1 MKKGKFITIDGVE
14 GAGKSTQID
23 LICSY
28 LHQKGIEV
36 VRTREPGGTD
46 VGEKIRSVLLDVDNQ
61 EMHSDTELLLM
72 FSSRNE
78 LIQNKIIP
86 ALNEGCW
93 VVSDRFT
100 DASFAYQGGGRML
113 NLDRISKLADW
124 VLGDFKPDLTLLL
137 DVSVEVGMER
147 IESRAAK
154 DRIELE
160 ERAFF
165 ERVRSVF
172 VSRSEAF
179 PDRIKLIDAN
189 DSVEGIQSKI
199 RAYIDLL
206 RCFLGIRKQV
216 ISWKK

>member
-1 MKKGKFITIDGVE
+1 MNKGRFITIDGVE

-28 LHQKGIEV
+28 LQRKGIEV

-86 ALNEGCW
+86 ALDNGSW

-113 NLDRISKLADW
+113 DLERIAKLEDW
-124 VLGDFKPDLTLLL
+124 VLGDFQPDLTLFL
-137 DVSVEVGMER
+137 DISVEEGMTR
-147 IESRAAK
+147 IEARAAK

-172 VSRSEAF
+172 IGRSEAF
-179 PDRIKLIDAN
+179 PERIKLIDASGAI
-189 DSVEGIQSKI
+189 DDVHEKI
-199 RAYIDLL
+199 RLL
-206 RCFLGIRKQV
+206 VDSI
-216 ISWKK
+216 

>member
-1 MKKGKFITIDGVE
+1 MTKGKFITIDGVE

-36 VRTREPGGTD
+36 VRTREPGGTA
-46 VGEKIRSVLLDVDNQ
+46 VGEKIRSVLLDVENQ

-86 ALNEGCW
+86 ALNEGFW

-113 NLDRISKLADW
+113 NLERIDKLADW

-206 RCFLGIRKQV
+206 
-216 ISWKK
+216 

>member
-1 MKKGKFITIDGVE
+1 MTKGKFITIDGVE

-36 VRTREPGGTD
+36 VRTREPGGTA
-46 VGEKIRSVLLDVDNQ
+46 VGEKIRSVLLDVENQ

-86 ALNEGCW
+86 ALNEGFW

-113 NLDRISKLADW
+113 NLDRIDKLADW

-189 DSVEGIQSKI
+189 DSVEGVQSKI

-206 RCFLGIRKQV
+206 
-216 ISWKK
+216 

>member
-1 MKKGKFITIDGVE
+1 MSKGKFITIDGVE

-28 LHQKGIEV
+28 LHRKGIEV
-36 VRTREPGGTD
+36 VRTREPGGTE
-46 VGEKIRSVLLDVDNQ
+46 VGEKIRSVLLDVENQ

-86 ALNEGCW
+86 ALNDGHW

-113 NLDRISKLADW
+113 NLDRIAELEDW
-124 VLGDFKPDLTLLL
+124 VLGDFKPDLTLFL
-137 DVSVEVGMER
+137 DVSVEVGMAR
-147 IESRAAK
+147 IEARAAK

-160 ERAFF
+160 EREFF

-172 VSRSEAF
+172 ISRSEAF
-179 PDRIKLIDAN
+179 PERIKLLDASGAV
-189 DSVEGIQSKI
+189 DDIHSKI
-199 RAYIDLL
+199 RALIDSL
-206 RCFLGIRKQV
+206 
-216 ISWKK
+216 

>member
-1 MKKGKFITIDGVE
+1 MSKGKFITIDGVE

-28 LHQKGIEV
+28 LHRKGIEV
-36 VRTREPGGTD
+36 VRTREPGGTE
-46 VGEKIRSVLLDVDNQ
+46 VGEKIRSVLLDVENQ

-86 ALNEGCW
+86 ALNDGYW

-113 NLDRISKLADW
+113 NLDRIAELEDW

-137 DVSVEVGMER
+137 DVSVEVGMAR
-147 IESRAAK
+147 IEARAAK

-160 ERAFF
+160 EREFF

-172 VSRSEAF
+172 IRRSEAF
-179 PDRIKLIDAN
+179 PERIKLIDASGAV
-189 DSVEGIQSKI
+189 DDIHSKI
-199 RAYIDLL
+199 RALIDSL
-206 RCFLGIRKQV
+206 
-216 ISWKK
+216 

>member
-1 MKKGKFITIDGVE
+1 MNKGKFITIDGVE

-28 LHQKGIEV
+28 LHRKGIEV

-46 VGEKIRSVLLDVDNQ
+46 IGEKIRSVLLDVDNK

-86 ALNEGCW
+86 ALNDGKW

-113 NLDRISKLADW
+113 SLDRIAKLENW
-124 VLGDFKPDLTLLL
+124 VLGSFKPDLTFLL
-137 DVSVEVGMER
+137 DISVEIGMTRVEAR
-147 IESRAAK
+147 NAK
-154 DRIELE
+154 DRIEQE

-172 VSRSEAF
+172 IERSKIY
-179 PDRIKLIDAN
+179 PDRIKLINAER
-189 DSVEGIQSKI
+189 SVDEIQTQIQSI
-199 RAYIDLL
+199 IESL
-206 RCFLGIRKQV
+206 
-216 ISWKK
+216 

>member
-1 MKKGKFITIDGVE
+1 MSKGRFITIDGVE

-28 LHQKGIEV
+28 LQRKGIDV

-86 ALNEGCW
+86 ALNNGSW

-113 NLDRISKLADW
+113 NLDRISKLEDW

-137 DVSVEVGMER
+137 DINVELGMTR
-147 IESRAAK
+147 IEARAAK

-172 VSRSEAF
+172 ISRSEAF
-179 PDRIKLIDAN
+179 PERIKLIDASGAI
-189 DSVEGIQSKI
+189 DDVHEKI
-199 RAYIDLL
+199 RLL
-206 RCFLGIRKQV
+206 VDSI
-216 ISWKK
+216 

>member
-1 MKKGKFITIDGVE
+1 MSKGKFITIDGVE

-28 LHQKGIEV
+28 LHRKGIEV
-36 VRTREPGGTD
+36 VRTREPGGTE
-46 VGEKIRSVLLDVDNQ
+46 VGEKIRSVLLDVENQ

-86 ALNEGCW
+86 ALNDGYW

-113 NLDRISKLADW
+113 NLDRIAELEDW

-137 DVSVEVGMER
+137 DVSVEVGMAR
-147 IESRAAK
+147 IEARAAK

-160 ERAFF
+160 EREFF

-172 VSRSEAF
+172 ISRSEAF
-179 PDRIKLIDAN
+179 PERIKLLDASGAV
-189 DSVEGIQSKI
+189 DDIHSKI
-199 RAYIDLL
+199 RALIDSL
-206 RCFLGIRKQV
+206 
-216 ISWKK
+216 

>member
-1 MKKGKFITIDGVE
+1 MRKGKFITIDGVE

-23 LICSY
+23 LICKHLY
-28 LHQKGIEV
+28 EKGIKV
-36 VRTREPGGTD
+36 VRTREPGGTE
-46 VGEKIRSVLLDVDNQ
+46 VGEKIRSVLLDVENQ

-86 ALNEGCW
+86 ALNDGYW

-113 NLDRISKLADW
+113 NLDRIAELEDW

-137 DVSVEVGMER
+137 DVSVEVGMAR
-147 IESRAAK
+147 IEARAAK

-160 ERAFF
+160 EREFF

-172 VSRSEAF
+172 IRRSETF
-179 PDRIKLIDAN
+179 PERIKLIDASGAV
-189 DSVEGIQSKI
+189 DDIHSKI
-199 RAYIDLL
+199 RALIDSL
-206 RCFLGIRKQV
+206 
-216 ISWKK
+216 

>member
-1 MKKGKFITIDGVE
+1 MTKGKFITIDGVE

-36 VRTREPGGTD
+36 VRTREPGGTA
-46 VGEKIRSVLLDVDNQ
+46 VGEKIRSVLLDVENQ

-86 ALNEGCW
+86 ALNEGFW

-113 NLDRISKLADW
+113 NLDRIDKLADW

-199 RAYIDLL
+199 RAYVDLL
-206 RCFLGIRKQV
+206 
-216 ISWKK
+216 

>member
-1 MKKGKFITIDGVE
+1 MNKGRFITIDGVE

-28 LHQKGIEV
+28 LQRKGIKV

-86 ALNEGCW
+86 ALNNGSW

-113 NLDRISKLADW
+113 NLDRIAKLEEW
-124 VLGDFKPDLTLLL
+124 VLGDFQPDLTLLL
-137 DVSVEVGMER
+137 DISVEIGMTR
-147 IESRAAK
+147 IEARAAK

-172 VSRSEAF
+172 INRSEAF
-179 PDRIKLIDAN
+179 PKRIKLIDASGTIN
-189 DSVEGIQSKI
+189 DIHEKI
-199 RAYIDLL
+199 RLL
-206 RCFLGIRKQV
+206 VDSI
-216 ISWKK
+216 

>member
-1 MKKGKFITIDGVE
+1 MNKGKFITIDGVE
-14 GAGKSTQID
+14 GSGKSTQID

-28 LHQKGIEV
+28 LQRKGIDV

-46 VGEKIRSVLLDVDNQ
+46 LGEKIRSLLLDVDNK

-86 ALNEGCW
+86 SLNKGSW

-113 NLDRISKLADW
+113 DLNRISKLESW
-124 VLGDFKPDLTLLL
+124 VLGEFQPNLTLFL
-137 DVSVEVGMER
+137 DVSVDVGMQRVE
-147 IESRAAK
+147 ERAAK

-172 VSRSEAF
+172 IDRSKSYPE
-179 PDRIKLIDAN
+179 RIKLIDASGSISEIHN
-189 DSVEGIQSKI
+189 NIK
-199 RAYIDLL
+199 L
-206 RCFLGIRKQV
+206 FLDV
-216 ISWKK
+216 L

>member
-1 MKKGKFITIDGVE
+1 MNKGRFVTIDGVE

-28 LHQKGIEV
+28 LQRKGIKV

-86 ALNEGCW
+86 ALDNGSW

-113 NLDRISKLADW
+113 DLERIAKLEDW
-124 VLGDFKPDLTLLL
+124 VLGDFQPDLTLLL
-137 DVSVEVGMER
+137 DISVEEGMTR
-147 IESRAAK
+147 IEARAAK

-172 VSRSEAF
+172 ISRSEAF
-179 PDRIKLIDAN
+179 PERIKLIDASGAI
-189 DSVEGIQSKI
+189 DDVHEKI
-199 RAYIDLL
+199 RLL
-206 RCFLGIRKQV
+206 VDSI
-216 ISWKK
+216 

>member
-1 MKKGKFITIDGVE
+1 MSKGKFITIDGVE

-28 LHQKGIEV
+28 LHRKGIEV
-36 VRTREPGGTD
+36 VRTREPGGTE
-46 VGEKIRSVLLDVDNQ
+46 VGEKIRSVLLDVENQ

-86 ALNEGCW
+86 ALNDGYW

-113 NLDRISKLADW
+113 NLDRIAELEDW

-137 DVSVEVGMER
+137 DVSVEVGMAR
-147 IESRAAK
+147 IEARAAK

-160 ERAFF
+160 EREFF

-172 VSRSEAF
+172 IRRSEAF
-179 PDRIKLIDAN
+179 PERIKLIDASGEV
-189 DSVEGIQSKI
+189 DDVHSKI
-199 RAYIDLL
+199 RALIDSL
-206 RCFLGIRKQV
+206 
-216 ISWKK
+216 

>member
-1 MKKGKFITIDGVE
+1 MNRGKFITIDGVE

-23 LICSY
+23 LVCEHLI
-28 LHQKGIEV
+28 QKGIKV
-36 VRTREPGGTD
+36 VRTREPGGTE
-46 VGEKIRSVLLDVDNQ
+46 VGEKIRSVLLDVENQ

-86 ALNEGCW
+86 ALEEGCW

-113 NLDRISKLADW
+113 NLDRISKLSDW
-124 VLGDFKPDLTLLL
+124 VLGDFKPDLTFLL
-137 DVSVEVGMER
+137 DVTVEVGMQR
-147 IESRAAK
+147 IETRAAK

-172 VSRSEAF
+172 IQRSEAF
-179 PDRIKLIDAN
+179 PERIKLIDATASVN
-189 DSVEGIQSKI
+189 DIQSKI
-199 RAYIDLL
+199 RVLIDSL
-206 RCFLGIRKQV
+206 
-216 ISWKK
+216 

>member
-1 MKKGKFITIDGVE
+1 MNRGKFITIDGVE

-23 LICSY
+23 LVCEHLI
-28 LHQKGIEV
+28 QKGIKV
-36 VRTREPGGTD
+36 VRTREPGGTE
-46 VGEKIRSVLLDVDNQ
+46 VGEKIRSVLLDVENQ

-86 ALNEGCW
+86 ALEEGCW

-124 VLGDFKPDLTLLL
+124 VLGDFKPDLTFLL
-137 DVSVEVGMER
+137 DVTVEVGMQR
-147 IESRAAK
+147 IETRAAK

-172 VSRSEAF
+172 IQRAEAF
-179 PDRIKLIDAN
+179 PERIKLIDATA
-189 DSVEGIQSKI
+189 SVNEIQSKI
-199 RAYIDLL
+199 RVLIDSL
-206 RCFLGIRKQV
+206 
-216 ISWKK
+216 

>member
-1 MKKGKFITIDGVE
+1 MNKGRFITIDGVE

-28 LHQKGIEV
+28 LNRKGIKV

-46 VGEKIRSVLLDVDNQ
+46 LGEKIRALLLDVDNKG
-61 EMHSDTELLLM
+61 MHNDTELMLM

-86 ALNEGCW
+86 ALNEGYW

-113 NLDRISKLADW
+113 DLNRISQLASW
-124 VLGDFKPDLTLLL
+124 TQGDFQPDLTLVL
-137 DVSVEVGMER
+137 DISVDIGMDR
-147 IESRAAK
+147 IEARAAK

-172 VSRSEAF
+172 IDRSVAYPE
-179 PDRIKLIDAN
+179 RIKLIDASGPI
-189 DSVEGIQSKI
+189 DDIHSKI
-199 RAYIDLL
+199 KFFVEAL
-206 RCFLGIRKQV
+206 
-216 ISWKK
+216 

>member
-1 MKKGKFITIDGVE
+1 MNKGKFITIDGVE

-23 LICSY
+23 FICSY
-28 LHQKGIEV
+28 LHRKGIEV

-46 VGEKIRSVLLDVDNQ
+46 LGEKIRSLLLDVDNK

-86 ALNEGCW
+86 ALNKGSW

-113 NLDRISKLADW
+113 DLNRISKLESW
-124 VLGDFKPDLTLLL
+124 VLGEFQPNLTLFL
-137 DVSVEVGMER
+137 DVSVDVGMQRVEA
-147 IESRAAK
+147 RAAK

-172 VSRSEAF
+172 IDRSKSYPE
-179 PDRIKLIDAN
+179 RIKLIDASGSISEIHN
-189 DSVEGIQSKI
+189 NIK
-199 RAYIDLL
+199 L
-206 RCFLGIRKQV
+206 FLDV
-216 ISWKK
+216 L

>member
-1 MKKGKFITIDGVE
+1 MNKGKFITIDGVE
-14 GAGKSTQID
+14 GAGKSTQIE

-28 LHQKGIEV
+28 LYRKGIEV

-46 VGEKIRSVLLDVDNQ
+46 IGEKIRSVLLDVDNK

-86 ALNEGCW
+86 ALNDGKW

-113 NLDRISKLADW
+113 SLDRIAKLENW
-124 VLGDFKPDLTLLL
+124 VLGSFKPDLTFLL
-137 DVSVEVGMER
+137 DISVEIGMTRVEAR
-147 IESRAAK
+147 NAK
-154 DRIELE
+154 DRIEQE

-172 VSRSEAF
+172 IERSKIY
-179 PDRIKLIDAN
+179 PDRIKLINAER
-189 DSVEGIQSKI
+189 SVDEIQTQIQSI
-199 RAYIDLL
+199 IELL
-206 RCFLGIRKQV
+206 
-216 ISWKK
+216 

>member
-1 MKKGKFITIDGVE
+1 MRKGKFITIDGVE

-23 LICSY
+23 LICKHLY
-28 LHQKGIEV
+28 EKGIKV
-36 VRTREPGGTD
+36 VRTREPGGTE
-46 VGEKIRSVLLDVDNQ
+46 VGEKIRSVLLDVENQ
-61 EMHSDTELLLM
+61 AMHSDTELLLM

-86 ALNEGCW
+86 ALNDGYW

-113 NLDRISKLADW
+113 NLDRIAELEDW

-137 DVSVEVGMER
+137 DVSVEVGMAR

-160 ERAFF
+160 EREFF

-172 VSRSEAF
+172 IRRSETF
-179 PDRIKLIDAN
+179 PERIKLIDASGAV
-189 DSVEGIQSKI
+189 DDIHSKI
-199 RAYIDLL
+199 RALIDSL
-206 RCFLGIRKQV
+206 
-216 ISWKK
+216 

>member
-1 MKKGKFITIDGVE
+1 MTKGKFITIDGVE
-14 GAGKSTQID
+14 GAGKSTQIE

-36 VRTREPGGTD
+36 VRTREPGGTA
-46 VGEKIRSVLLDVDNQ
+46 VGEKIRSVLLDVENQ

-86 ALNEGCW
+86 ALNEGFW

-113 NLDRISKLADW
+113 NLDRIDKLADW
-124 VLGDFKPDLTLLL
+124 VLGDFKPDLTLFL

-206 RCFLGIRKQV
+206 
-216 ISWKK
+216 

>member
-1 MKKGKFITIDGVE
+1 MTKGKFITIDGVE

-36 VRTREPGGTD
+36 VRTREPGGTA
-46 VGEKIRSVLLDVDNQ
+46 VGEKIRSVLLDVENQ

-86 ALNEGCW
+86 ALNEGFW

-113 NLDRISKLADW
+113 NLDRIDNLADW
-124 VLGDFKPDLTLLL
+124 VLGDFKPDLTLFL

-189 DSVEGIQSKI
+189 DSVESIQSKI

-206 RCFLGIRKQV
+206 
-216 ISWKK
+216 

>member
-1 MKKGKFITIDGVE
+1 MNKGKFITIDGIE
-14 GAGKSTQID
+14 GSGKSTQID
-23 LICSY
+23 IICSY
-28 LHQKGIEV
+28 LQRKGIDV

-46 VGEKIRSVLLDVDNQ
+46 LGEKIRSLLLDVANK

-86 ALNEGCW
+86 ALNKGSW

-113 NLDRISKLADW
+113 DLNRISKLESW
-124 VLGDFKPDLTLLL
+124 VLGEFQPNLTLFL
-137 DVSVEVGMER
+137 DVSVDVGMQRVEA
-147 IESRAAK
+147 RAAK

-172 VSRSEAF
+172 IDRSKSYPE
-179 PDRIKLIDAN
+179 RIKLIDASGSISEIHN
-189 DSVEGIQSKI
+189 NIK
-199 RAYIDLL
+199 L
-206 RCFLGIRKQV
+206 FLDV
-216 ISWKK
+216 L

>member
-1 MKKGKFITIDGVE
+1 MNKGKFITIDGVE

-28 LHQKGIEV
+28 LQRKGVEV

-46 VGEKIRSVLLDVDNQ
+46 LAEKIRTLLLDVDNK

-86 ALNEGCW
+86 ALNKGSW

-113 NLDRISKLADW
+113 DLDRISKLESW
-124 VLGDFKPDLTLLL
+124 VLGEFQPDLTLLL
-137 DVSVEVGMER
+137 DVSVDIGMTR
-147 IESRAAK
+147 IEARAAK

-172 VSRSEAF
+172 IDRSKSYPE
-179 PDRIKLIDAN
+179 RIKLIDASGSISEIHN
-189 DSVEGIQSKI
+189 KI
-199 RAYIDLL
+199 KL
-206 RCFLGIRKQV
+206 FLDV
-216 ISWKK
+216 L

>member
-1 MKKGKFITIDGVE
+1 MSKGRFITIDGVE

-28 LHQKGIEV
+28 LHRKGIDV

-86 ALNEGCW
+86 ALNNGSW

-113 NLDRISKLADW
+113 NLDRISKLEEW

-137 DVSVEVGMER
+137 DINVELGMTR
-147 IESRAAK
+147 IEARAAK

-172 VSRSEAF
+172 ISRSEAF
-179 PDRIKLIDAN
+179 PERIKLIDASGTIDDIHEKIKLLV
-189 DSVEGIQSKI
+189 DSI
-199 RAYIDLL
+199 
-206 RCFLGIRKQV
+206 
-216 ISWKK
+216 

>member
-1 MKKGKFITIDGVE
+1 MNKGKFITIDGVE

-28 LHQKGIEV
+28 LHRKGIEV

-46 VGEKIRSVLLDVDNQ
+46 IGEKIRSVLLDVENK

-86 ALNEGCW
+86 ALNDGKW

-113 NLDRISKLADW
+113 SLDRIAKLENW
-124 VLGDFKPDLTLLL
+124 VLGSFKPDLTFLL
-137 DVSVEVGMER
+137 DISVEIGMTRVEAR
-147 IESRAAK
+147 NAK
-154 DRIELE
+154 DRIEQE

-172 VSRSEAF
+172 IERSKIY
-179 PDRIKLIDAN
+179 PDRIKLINAER
-189 DSVEGIQSKI
+189 SVDEIQTQIQSI
-199 RAYIDLL
+199 IELL
-206 RCFLGIRKQV
+206 
-216 ISWKK
+216 

>member
-1 MKKGKFITIDGVE
+1 MNRGKFITIDGVE

-23 LICSY
+23 LVCEHLI
-28 LHQKGIEV
+28 QKGIKV
-36 VRTREPGGTD
+36 VRTREPGGTE
-46 VGEKIRSVLLDVDNQ
+46 VGEKIRSVLLDVENQ

-86 ALNEGCW
+86 ALEEGFW

-124 VLGDFKPDLTLLL
+124 VLGDFKPDLTFLL
-137 DVSVEVGMER
+137 DVTVEVGMQR
-147 IESRAAK
+147 IETRAAK

-172 VSRSEAF
+172 IQRSEAF
-179 PDRIKLIDAN
+179 PERIKLIDATASVN
-189 DSVEGIQSKI
+189 DIQSKI
-199 RAYIDLL
+199 RVLIDSL
-206 RCFLGIRKQV
+206 
-216 ISWKK
+216 

>member
-1 MKKGKFITIDGVE
+1 MSKGRFITIDGVE

-28 LHQKGIEV
+28 LHRKGIDV

-86 ALNEGCW
+86 ALNKGSW

-113 NLDRISKLADW
+113 NLDRISKLEEW

-137 DVSVEVGMER
+137 DINVELGMTR
-147 IESRAAK
+147 IEARAAK

-172 VSRSEAF
+172 ISRSEAF
-179 PDRIKLIDAN
+179 PERIKLIDASGKI
-189 DSVEGIQSKI
+189 DDIHEKI
-199 RAYIDLL
+199 RLL
-206 RCFLGIRKQV
+206 VDSI
-216 ISWKK
+216 

>member
-1 MKKGKFITIDGVE
+1 MSKGKFITIDGVE

-28 LHQKGIEV
+28 LHRKGIEV
-36 VRTREPGGTD
+36 VRTREPGGTE
-46 VGEKIRSVLLDVDNQ
+46 VGEKIRSVLLDVENQ

-86 ALNEGCW
+86 ALNDGYW
-93 VVSDRFT
+93 IVSDRFT

-113 NLDRISKLADW
+113 NLDRIAELEDW

-137 DVSVEVGMER
+137 DVSVEVGMAR

-160 ERAFF
+160 EREFF

-172 VSRSEAF
+172 ISRSEAF
-179 PDRIKLIDAN
+179 PERIKLLDASGAV
-189 DSVEGIQSKI
+189 DDIHSKI
-199 RAYIDLL
+199 RALIDSL
-206 RCFLGIRKQV
+206 
-216 ISWKK
+216 

>member
-1 MKKGKFITIDGVE
+1 MNKGRFITIDGVE

-28 LHQKGIEV
+28 LQRKGIEV

-46 VGEKIRSVLLDVDNQ
+46 VGEKIRSVLLDVDNR

-86 ALNEGCW
+86 ALDNGSW

-113 NLDRISKLADW
+113 NLDRIAKLEDW
-124 VLGDFKPDLTLLL
+124 VLGDFQPDLTLLL
-137 DVSVEVGMER
+137 DISVEEGMTR
-147 IESRAAK
+147 IEARAAK

-172 VSRSEAF
+172 ISRSEAF
-179 PDRIKLIDAN
+179 PERIKLIDASGTIDN
-189 DSVEGIQSKI
+189 VHEKI
-199 RAYIDLL
+199 RLL
-206 RCFLGIRKQV
+206 VDSI
-216 ISWKK
+216 

>member
-1 MKKGKFITIDGVE
+1 MNKGKFITIDGVE

-28 LHQKGIEV
+28 LHRKGIEV

-46 VGEKIRSVLLDVDNQ
+46 LGEKIRSLLLDVDNK

-86 ALNEGCW
+86 ALDKGHW

-113 NLDRISKLADW
+113 DLDRISKLESW
-124 VLGDFKPDLTLLL
+124 VLGEFQPDLTLLL
-137 DVSVEVGMER
+137 DVSVDIGMTR
-147 IESRAAK
+147 IEARAAK

-172 VSRSEAF
+172 IDRSKSYPE
-179 PDRIKLIDAN
+179 RIKLIDASGSISEIHTKIKLFL
-189 DSVEGIQSKI
+189 DS
-199 RAYIDLL
+199 L
-206 RCFLGIRKQV
+206 
-216 ISWKK
+216 

>member
-1 MKKGKFITIDGVE
+1 MTKGKFITIDGVE

-28 LHQKGIEV
+28 LHQKGVEV
-36 VRTREPGGTD
+36 VRTREPGGTA
-46 VGEKIRSVLLDVDNQ
+46 VGEKIRSVLLDVENQ

-86 ALNEGCW
+86 ALNEGFW

-113 NLDRISKLADW
+113 NLDRIDKLADW

-206 RCFLGIRKQV
+206 
-216 ISWKK
+216 

>member
-1 MKKGKFITIDGVE
+1 MNKGKFITIDGIE
-14 GAGKSTQID
+14 GSGKSTQID

-28 LHQKGIEV
+28 LQRKGIDV

-46 VGEKIRSVLLDVDNQ
+46 LGEKIRSLLLDVDNK

-86 ALNEGCW
+86 ALNKGSW

-113 NLDRISKLADW
+113 DLNRISKLESW
-124 VLGDFKPDLTLLL
+124 VLGEFQPNLTLFL
-137 DVSVEVGMER
+137 DVSVDVGMQRVEA
-147 IESRAAK
+147 RAAK

-172 VSRSEAF
+172 IDRSKSYPE
-179 PDRIKLIDAN
+179 RIKLIDASGSISEIHN
-189 DSVEGIQSKI
+189 NIK
-199 RAYIDLL
+199 L
-206 RCFLGIRKQV
+206 FLDV
-216 ISWKK
+216 L

>member
-1 MKKGKFITIDGVE
+1 MTKGKFITIDGVE

-36 VRTREPGGTD
+36 VRTREPGGTV
-46 VGEKIRSVLLDVDNQ
+46 VGEKIRSVLLDVENQ

-86 ALNEGCW
+86 ALNEGFW

-113 NLDRISKLADW
+113 NLDRIDKLADW
-124 VLGDFKPDLTLLL
+124 VLGDFKPDLTLFL

-206 RCFLGIRKQV
+206 
-216 ISWKK
+216 